1 MSDLS
6 EYFKDL
12 VEFVEQHPRFQ
23 IDPENLKAAIL
34 SFTGDD
40 VQQNDPR
47 DAALE
52 DDEPTEVLSFF
63 NH

>member
-1 MSDLS
+1 MSHLS

-23 IDPENLKAAIL
+23 VDPENLKAAIL

-40 VQQNDPR
+40 VQQNDYADPAV
-47 DAALE
+47 D
-52 DDEPTEVLSFF
+52 DDEPIEELSFF

>member
-23 IDPENLKAAIL
+23 IDPEHLKEAIL
-34 SFTGDD
+34 SFTGQD
-40 VQQNDPR
+40 VQQKNYDSH
-47 DAALE
+47 LE
-52 DDEPTEVLSFF
+52 DDEPIEELSFF